1 MKKNI
6 SINISGII
14 FHIEEDG
21 YETLRKYLDSI
32 KRYFASFDD
41 SSEILSDIESRIA
54 EIFLA
59 KLHEG
64 KQVITAEDV
73 SSLVA
78 TMGSVSDFKAAEEQE
93 FAGES
98 AKSESSQQQ
107 NQTSGSGTQATHKK
121 LERDQKRKILGGVC
135 AGLAHYFNIDPV
147 WPRLLFALLVLGSYG
162 GLLLVYI
169 IFWIVLPG
177 NNDIEEEASVKKMY
191 RDTEKKVIG
200 GVAGGVAAFFGVDVT
215 VIRVLFVVFGF
226 VGGIG
231 FLAYIILWIALP
243 EAKTITER
251 MQMQGEPV
259 TLTNIESSVKKSL
272 NEKDQAEESVFAKI
286 ILFPFRLIAMILEA
300 ITKVLGPLFTV
311 FIDVLRVAIGIVI
324 SLTGLSMIISLVMAT
339 GIIFGV
345 VHFSSFPGWWNF
357 HISDVGL
364 PLEAFQNAF
373 PGWTVFFGFCALFVP
388 ALFICLI
395 GSSIIAKRIVF
406 NQLVGWSL
414 FVLFF
419 VSVIALSISIP
430 QMVYA
435 FKEEGEYKVEKTFNL
450 NGKIPILRI
459 NEIGLDDYDMTDL
472 NIKGYE
478 GTEIKLVERFEAQ
491 GNTRKIAGENAQLI
505 EYKVEQR
512 DSILLFDSNI
522 TFKKDAPFRAQR
534 LKMDLYIPYNT
545 LFVVEERMWYI
556 IQNNSRDY
564 EGYRD
569 SNFNHTW
576 RMTDRGFE
584 CTTCQEPVGRKSMRL
599 RDQYGL
605 RDFNQLELSG
615 LFDVQIEQGY
625 EYAVEMEGEEK
636 QKKRYDV
643 YTSGDILI
651 IDFDDDRDSFWDRA
665 IFDAEKVKI
674 KITMPK
680 LEKLK
685 ARGAGNLSFNGFD
698 EHDLEIELLGA
709 VSGEGNI
716 NANNLTVDLKGV
728 SNLEL
733 KGTGHFL
740 EAKAIGASSLRA
752 YGYRVNDAVVDA
764 IGASSVKVYVSDK
777 LEITKTLTSSVS
789 HRGDPEVIK
798 RN

>member
-32 KRYFASFDD
+32 KRYFASFED

-98 AKSESSQQQ
+98 AKSEFSQQQ
-107 NQTSGSGTQATHKK
+107 SQSSSTQPPNKK
-121 LERDQKRKILGGVC
+121 LQRDQKRKILGGVC

-169 IFWIVLPG
+169 IFWIVLPAS
-177 NNDIEEEASVKKMY
+177 DDLEDEPSVKKMY

-200 GVAGGVAAFFGVDVT
+200 GVAGGIAAFFGVDVT
-215 VIRVLFVVFGF
+215 VIRVLFVVFLF
-226 VGGIG
+226 AGGLG
-231 FLAYIILWIALP
+231 LLTYIILWIALP

-272 NEKDQAEESVFAKI
+272 NEKDQSEESVFAKI
-286 ILFPFRLIAMILEA
+286 ILFPFRLIAMIIEG
-300 ITKVLGPLFTV
+300 ITKVLGPLFAV

-324 SLTGLSMIISLVMAT
+324 SLTGLSMIISLVMAM

-345 VHFSSFPGWWNF
+345 FHFSSFPGWWNF

-373 PGWTVFFGFCALFVP
+373 PGWTVFFGFAALFVP

-450 NGKIPILRI
+450 NGKIPILRV

-472 NIKGYE
+472 NIRGYE

-505 EYKVEQR
+505 EYNVEQR

-545 LFVVEERMWYI
+545 LFVIEERMWHI

-576 RMTDRGFE
+576 RMTDNGFE
-584 CTTCQEPVGRKSMRL
+584 CTTCQEPAGRKSMRL

-615 LFDVQIEQGY
+615 LFDVQIEQGS
-625 EYAVEMEGEEK
+625 EYAVEMDGEEK

-665 IFDAEKVKI
+665 IFDTEKVKI
-674 KITMPK
+674 KITMPR

-698 EHDLEIELLGA
+698 EHDLDIELLGA

-740 EAKAIGASSLRA
+740 EAKAVGASSLRA
-752 YGYRVNDAVVDA
+752 YGYRVSDAVVDA
-764 IGASSVKVYVSDK
+764 IGASSVKVYVSEK
-777 LEITKTLTSSVS
+777 LEITKTMTSSVS

>member
-1 MKKNI
+1 M
-6 SINISGII
+6 
-14 FHIEEDG
+14 
-21 YETLRKYLDSI
+21 
-32 KRYFASFDD
+32 
-41 SSEILSDIESRIA
+41 
-54 EIFLA
+54 
-59 KLHEG
+59 
-64 KQVITAEDV
+64 
-73 SSLVA
+73 
-78 TMGSVSDFKAAEEQE
+78 
-93 FAGES
+93 
-98 AKSESSQQQ
+98 
-107 NQTSGSGTQATHKK
+107 
-121 LERDQKRKILGGVC
+121 
-135 AGLAHYFNIDPV
+135 
-147 WPRLLFALLVLGSYG
+147 
-162 GLLLVYI
+162 
-169 IFWIVLPG
+169 
-177 NNDIEEEASVKKMY
+177 
-191 RDTEKKVIG
+191 
-200 GVAGGVAAFFGVDVT
+200 
-215 VIRVLFVVFGF
+215 
-226 VGGIG
+226 
-231 FLAYIILWIALP
+231 
-243 EAKTITER
+243 
-251 MQMQGEPV
+251 
-259 TLTNIESSVKKSL
+259 
-272 NEKDQAEESVFAKI
+272 EKDQAEESVFAKI
-286 ILFPFRLIAMILEA
+286 ILFPFRLIAMILEG
-300 ITKVLGPLFTV
+300 ITKVLGPLFKV

-324 SLTGLSMIISLVMAT
+324 SLTGLSMIIFLLTTA
-339 GIIFGV
+339 GIIFGFI
-345 VHFSSFPGWWNF
+345 HFSSFPGWWNF
-357 HISDVGL
+357 DISDVGL

-373 PGWTVFFGFCALFVP
+373 PGWTVFFGFAAFFVP
-388 ALFICLI
+388 ALFICLL

-435 FKEEGEYKVEKTFNL
+435 FKEEGEFKVEKTFSL
-450 NGKIPILRI
+450 NGQIPILRI

-491 GNTRKIAGENAQLI
+491 GNTRKIAVENAQLI
-505 EYKVEQR
+505 EYNVEQR

-545 LFVVEERMWYI
+545 LFVIEERMWHI

-584 CTTCQEPVGRKSMRL
+584 CTTCQEPTGRKSMRL

-605 RDFNQLELSG
+605 RNFSQLELSG
-615 LFDVQIEQGY
+615 LFDVQIEQGRD
-625 EYAVEMEGEEK
+625 YAVEMDGEEK

-651 IDFDDDRDSFWDRA
+651 IDFDDDRDSFWDKA
-665 IFDAEKVKI
+665 IFDNEKVKI
-674 KITMPK
+674 KITMPR

-698 EHDLEIELLGA
+698 EHDLDVELLGA

-733 KGTGHFL
+733 KGSGHFL
-740 EAKAIGASSLRA
+740 EAKAVGASSLRA

-777 LEITKTLTSSVS
+777 LEITKTMTSSVS

>member
-32 KRYFASFDD
+32 KRYFASFED

-98 AKSESSQQQ
+98 AKSESSQQSQ
-107 NQTSGSGTQATHKK
+107 SSGTQTANKK
-121 LERDQKRKILGGVC
+121 LQRDQKRKILGGVC

-177 NNDIEEEASVKKMY
+177 SDNLEEEASVKKMY

-215 VIRVLFVVFGF
+215 VIRVLFVVFSF
-226 VGGIG
+226 VGGLG
-231 FLAYIILWIALP
+231 LLTYIILWIALP

-259 TLTNIESSVKKSL
+259 TLTNIESTVKKSL
-272 NEKDQAEESVFAKI
+272 NEKDQPEESVLAKI
-286 ILFPFRLIAMILEA
+286 ILFPFRLIAMVIEG

-324 SLTGLSMIISLVMAT
+324 SLTGLSMIIALVMAASIIIGIFSFSDLPWLHFPVGET
-339 GIIFGV
+339 GI
-345 VHFSSFPGWWNF
+345 
-357 HISDVGL
+357 
-364 PLEAFQNAF
+364 PLDAIRNAF
-373 PGWTVFFGFCALFVP
+373 PHWTVFFGFAVAFVP
-388 ALFICLI
+388 ALFITLI
-395 GSSIIAKRIVF
+395 GSSIIAKRIIF

-430 QMVYA
+430 QMIYA
-435 FKEEGEYKVEKTFNL
+435 FKEEGEYKVEKTFDL
-450 NGKIPILRI
+450 NGKVPILRI
-459 NEIGLDDYDMTDL
+459 NEIGLDDYDVTDL

-478 GTEIKLVERFEAQ
+478 GTDLKLIERFEAQ
-491 GNTRKIAGENAQLI
+491 GNTRKVAGENAQLI

-522 TFKKDAPFRAQR
+522 TFKKGAPFRAQR

-545 LFVVEERMWYI
+545 LFVIEERMWHI

-584 CTTCQEPVGRKSMRL
+584 CTTCQEPTGRKSMRL

-605 RDFNQLELSG
+605 RDFNKLELSG
-615 LFDVQIEQGY
+615 LFDVQIEQGND
-625 EYAVEMEGEEK
+625 YAVEMDGDEK
-636 QKKRYDV
+636 QKKRYDI
-643 YTSGDILI
+643 YKSGDLLV
-651 IDFDDDRDSFWDRA
+651 IDFDDDRDSFWDKA
-665 IFDAEKVKI
+665 IFDNEKVKI
-674 KITMPK
+674 KITMPG
-680 LEKLK
+680 LQKLK

-698 EHDLEIELLGA
+698 EHDLDIELLGA
-709 VSGEGNI
+709 VSGQGNI
-716 NANNLTVDLKGV
+716 NANNLTVELKGV

-733 KGTGHFL
+733 KGSGHFL
-740 EAKAIGASSLRA
+740 DAKAVGASSLRA
-752 YGYRVNDAVVDA
+752 YGYRVIDAVVDA
-764 IGASSVKVYVSDK
+764 IGASSIKVYVSDK
-777 LEITKTLTSSVS
+777 LEITKTMTSSVS